1 MLAAADADPGVMR
14 AYVVVSLLTGARTEE
29 LRALTWSHV
38 DLGES
43 GPATLSL
50 WRSVRA
56 GGDTKTKRSRRTLEL
71 PSRCVEALRAH
82 RMAQLQD
89 RLAAGERWVDLDL
102 VFTTERGNGAG
113 CGECSSG
120 FPPGAGGGRPRRVGV
135 DTTRASALVRVA
147 AVGVGDGD
155 RGHLAPAWATQV
167 RG

>member
-1 MLAAADADPGVMR
+1 MTLRNVATCSVVHQWVAVLAAADADPGVMR

-56 GGDTKTKRSRRTLEL
+56 GGDTKTMKSRRTLEL
-71 PSRCVEALRAH
+71 PGRCVEALRAH

-89 RLAAGERWVDLDL
+89 RLAAGGAVGRSGSGVHDECGD
-102 VFTTERGNGAG
+102 GAG
-113 CGECSSG
+113 CGECPSRLS
-120 FPPGAGGGRPRRVGV
+120 PGADCGRSRRVGV
-135 DTTRASALVRVA
+135 DA
-147 AVGVGDGD
+147 A
-155 RGHLAPAWATQV
+155 
-167 RG
+167 